1 MIVLVFIILSV
12 GTFLTALLLLVL
24 VYVAVAQWREHRA
37 QLVALKNAVETQ
49 NYYIRDIDD
58 YTEGTLLKITM
69 PQLHGERIIKICPE
83 GKIRTPMW
91 WFGSNVPPR
100 QSGVPSKRWCKEAE
114 KYTGQMAVMYKLSK
128 NNAE

>member
-58 YTEGTLLKITM
+58 YTEGTLLKITEVVS
-69 PQLHGERIIKICPE
+69 HFGVSNKI
-83 GKIRTPMW
+83 
-91 WFGSNVPPR
+91 NDL
-100 QSGVPSKRWCKEAE
+100 Q
-114 KYTGQMAVMYKLSK
+114 
-128 NNAE
+128 